1 MGVPGNSFRSFSE
14 DTLEYKTPLHFE
26 RVPKVFQTQKVQLS
40 VHTLPQFHATMSFP
54 KCFVVLCAFALFSA
68 ANSIFVPSRIAQLA
82 ANPLLNNAT
91 LAKVNELQQKI
102 LDFGGCGP
110 NVCFALDGSGSVS
123 EDDWDSQRF
132 LVELVAAVV
141 GVDTNAEFAAVQ
153 YGLRNILISL
163 LTGNVDQFLLAVDR
177 SRLRRARRTFISAG
191 LAFCIR
197 QLNQRPG
204 DANKIVLLGDGRSN
218 FGGNPIP
225 TAERWLSAASSNRI
239 CSVGVGFENTS
250 VLQAIA
256 GGDPD
261 MVLTSDDW
269 EKVTNI
275 LGDLVYQVCGIPPG
289 F

>member
-1 MGVPGNSFRSFSE
+1 MN
-14 DTLEYKTPLHFE
+14 
-26 RVPKVFQTQKVQLS
+26 
-40 VHTLPQFHATMSFP
+40 
-54 KCFVVLCAFALFSA
+54 FVKLFLAFCACALFSVA
-68 ANSIFVPSRIAQLA
+68 SAVTVPTRLGQLSS
-82 ANPLLNNAT
+82 NPLLTPAT
-91 LAKVNELQQKI
+91 QATVNELKQKI
-102 LDFGGCGP
+102 RDFGGCGP
-110 NVCFALDGSGSVS
+110 NVCFALDGSGSIS
-123 EDDWDSQRF
+123 GSDWSAQKF

-153 YGLRNILISL
+153 YGLRNIGISL
-163 LTGNVDQFLLAVDR
+163 LTGDVDQFLLDVEAN
-177 SRLRRARRTFISAG
+177 RLARARRTFIAAG

-225 TAERWLSAASSNRI
+225 TAQRWLSAAPSNRI
-239 CSVGVGFENTS
+239 CSVGVGFENTA

-269 EKVTNI
+269 EKVTEI
-275 LGDLVYQVCGIPPG
+275 LGDLVYQVCGIPPD